1 VPSLKYASA
10 LARRYGAH
18 VTVLHVVPSFEPM
31 TVPSAGLMYPM
42 QSVAEK
48 VLRKA
53 PCAVLLVPPHA
64 AMGTSADVT
73 FRNILCPIDFSPSAL
88 PALGFA
94 LELAREG
101 KAAVRFCT
109 PLNGFQ
115 KKSCERTHTSTSPSI
130 GSMSSKTPL
139 GD

>member
-101 KAAVRFCT
+101 RRRSGSVR
-109 PLNGFQ
+109 
-115 KKSCERTHTSTSPSI
+115 R
-130 GSMSSKTPL
+130 
-139 GD
+139 